1 MSDTTFEP
9 AALPPVVF
17 YKLTQADYNEM
28 CEAAGGVVNRLTY
41 RYAFWPAILFNLA
54 AGAWA
59 IGPVLAG
66 KRDFRW
72 IYVVNFALAFVLL
85 AWRHGFRPWMRRWS
99 LRNLKL
105 EGRDYKIAFQD
116 ADVVLSAGGLTSSIQ
131 HSEIA
136 SYTETGDY
144 FFFWIN
150 RFQAVIVPKRAIDQ
164 EGQASLRAYA
174 IASNWK
180 KR

>member
-9 AALPPVVF
+9 AALPPVVS
-17 YKLTQADYNEM
+17 YKLAQADYNAM
-28 CEAAGGVVNRLTY
+28 CDAAGGVGNRLTY
-41 RYAFWPAILFNLA
+41 RYAFWPAFLFNLA
-54 AGAWA
+54 CGVWA

-66 KRDFRW
+66 KRHFHW
-72 IYVVNFALAFVLL
+72 IYLANLALAFLLL
-85 AWRHGFRPWMRRWS
+85 AWRYGFRPWMRRWS

-105 EGRDYKIAFQD
+105 EGRDYRIAFQD
-116 ADVVLSAGGLTSSIQ
+116 ADVVLSAGGLSSSVQ
-131 HSEIA
+131 RSEIA
-136 SYTETGDY
+136 SYSETGDY

-164 EGQASLRAYA
+164 VGQASLRAYA
-174 IASNWK
+174 AASNWK